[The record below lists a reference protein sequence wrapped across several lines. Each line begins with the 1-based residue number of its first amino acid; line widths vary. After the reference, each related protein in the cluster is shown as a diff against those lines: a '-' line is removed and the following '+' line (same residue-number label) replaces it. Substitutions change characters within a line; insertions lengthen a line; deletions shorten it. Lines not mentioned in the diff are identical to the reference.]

1 VLPTAGKISKIE
13 SMKRR
18 GHIPKSAEMHKGG
31 KVTKHLRQELIV
43 PLTRSRRRFFS
54 LAALVLAP
62 LLAFGLLEGAL
73 RVSGFGYDTAFFKRA
88 RINDR
93 DFLINNDSFILRFFP
108 PQLARRPEPLR
119 MEACKPANT
128 CRIFILGESAALGD
142 PSPSYGAWRYLQT
155 MLSDE
160 FPDEKFEVVNVSI
173 TAINS
178 HVLLPIARECASHQ
192 GDFWII
198 YMGNNEMVGPFGAAS
213 VFGARAS
220 PIWMVRLSLA
230 LQSTRVGQGLMTVV
244 RNLTFK
250 SANVSSWRGMEMFLG
265 RQVPPD
271 DLRRERVYR
280 NFQRNLR
287 DILQSGLQSGAHVV
301 LNTVAVNLKD
311 CSPFASIEPARL
323 PAAER
328 ASFQSLAADAVQARQ
343 QNRYQEAAN
352 EFAQAAELQPRAAD
366 LQYHWAQCLWGMTNF
381 TAAKEHFQKAC
392 DYDAL
397 PFRADSRIN
406 ELIRQAAR
414 QSSNS
419 NLLMFDAAATLASGG
434 PGEIC
439 GDETFFEHVHFNF
452 DGNYRLARAWAGL
465 IAPLVAET
473 GRTKRKDR
481 DWLSQAICEQRLG
494 LTDWNRKI
502 IAVEEL
508 RRRMKPPLNGQANN
522 GWEMKALTNE
532 LDLLQRQMDGAAAAR
547 ARALF
552 LDDLQHDPDDFL
564 LLFNFGDFL
573 QEIKDWKDGIAV
585 WRQAQSLVPHYYL
598 CYFQEGRMLEN
609 DGQLDE
615 AESAFRRAVA
625 LNPRMAAAWFELSS
639 LHTSE
644 GRYEIARQEL
654 ERAMRLKPGQP
665 TYYICL
671 GALLAR
677 MNRHSAAIEQ
687 FRQAIQIEPD
697 HWDVHLALAQELC
710 RASRMAEATSE
721 FREVVL
727 RCPDRIQAH
736 LDLGSILNQQGLHNW
751 ARQQFQEVLRLDPSN
766 QAARQALDF
775 TSK

>member
-1 VLPTAGKISKIE
+1 
-13 SMKRR
+13 MKRR
-18 GHIPKSAEMHKGG
+18 AHMPKSAEVHKGG
-31 KVTKHLRQELIV
+31 KLTKHLRQEVIV
-43 PLTRSRRRFFS
+43 PLTRSRRRFFCLVAS
-54 LAALVLAP
+54 VLAP
-62 LLAFGLLEGAL
+62 LLAFGFLEGAL
-73 RVSGFGYDTAFFKRA
+73 RVCGFGYDTAFFKRA
-88 RINDR
+88 RINGR
-93 DFLINNDSFILRFFP
+93 DFLINNDSFVLRFFP

-119 MEACKPANT
+119 MEARKPANT

-160 FPDEKFEVVNVSI
+160 FPNERFEVVNVSI

-178 HVLLPIARECASHQ
+178 HVILPIARECASQQ

-198 YMGNNEMVGPFGAAS
+198 YMGNNEMVGPFGAAT
-213 VFGARAS
+213 VFGAQAP

-230 LQSTRVGQGLMTVV
+230 LQSTRVGQGLMTVI
-244 RNLTFK
+244 RDLTLK
-250 SANVSSWRGMEMFLG
+250 SANGSSWRGMEMFLG
-265 RQVPPD
+265 CQLPPD

-311 CSPFASIEPARL
+311 CSPFASVGPARL

-328 ASFQSLAADAVQARQ
+328 VSFQSLAADAVRAQQ

-352 EFAQAAELQPRAAD
+352 EFAQAAKLQPQAAD
-366 LQYHWAQCLWGMTNF
+366 LQYNWAQCLWGMTNF

-406 ELIRQAAR
+406 DLIRRAAR
-414 QSSNS
+414 QSSSS
-419 NLLMFDAAATLASGG
+419 NLLLFDAATNLAAGG
-434 PGEIC
+434 LGEIC

-473 GRTKRKDR
+473 GHTKRTDR

-494 LTDWNRKI
+494 LTDWNRKM

-508 RRRMKPPLNGQANN
+508 RRRMRPPLNGQSKN

-532 LDLLQRQMDGAAAAR
+532 LGLLQRQTDGAAAAR

-552 LDDLQHDPDDFL
+552 LDDIEHDPDDFL
-564 LLFNFGDFL
+564 LLFNYGDFL
-573 QEIKDWKDGIAV
+573 QEIKDWKGGTAV
-585 WRQAQSLVPHYYL
+585 WKQAQSLVPHYFL

-609 DGQLDE
+609 EGQLDE
-615 AESAFRRAVA
+615 AESAFRRTVA
-625 LNPRMAAAWFELSS
+625 INPRMTAGWFELSNI
-639 LHTSE
+639 HTSE
-644 GRYEIARQEL
+644 GKYEIARQEL
-654 ERAMRLKPGQP
+654 ERAMSLEPGQP
-665 TYYICL
+665 TYYVCL

-687 FRQAIQIEPD
+687 FRKAIQLEPD

-710 RASRMAEATSE
+710 RASRMAEATAE
-721 FREVVL
+721 FKEIIR
-727 RCPDRIQAH
+727 RCPDGIQAH
-736 LDLGSILNQQGLHNW
+736 LDLGRILTQQGLRNW
-751 ARQQFQEVLRLDPSN
+751 AMQQFEEVLRLDPNN

-775 TSK
+775 VSK

>member
-1 VLPTAGKISKIE
+1 LPTARKTFKIE
-13 SMKRR
+13 LMKRR
-18 GHIPKSAEMHKGG
+18 GHIPKPAEAHKGG
-31 KVTKHLRQELIV
+31 KRTKHLRQELIV
-43 PLTRSRRRFFS
+43 PLTLTRRRFFS
-54 LAALVLAP
+54 LVALVLAP
-62 LLAFGLLEGAL
+62 LLAFGFLEGAL

-88 RINDR
+88 RINGR
-93 DFLINNDSFILRFFP
+93 DFLINNDNFVLRFFP
-108 PQLARRPEPLR
+108 PQLTRRPEPLR
-119 MEACKPANT
+119 MEARKPANT
-128 CRIFILGESAALGD
+128 CRIFVLGESAALGD

-155 MLSDE
+155 LLSDE

-178 HVLLPIARECASHQ
+178 HVILPIARECASHQ

-213 VFGARAS
+213 VFGAQA
-220 PIWMVRLSLA
+220 PPLWMVRLSLA
-230 LQSTRVGQGLMTVV
+230 LQSTRVGQGLMTVM
-244 RNLTFK
+244 RDLAFN
-250 SANVSSWRGMEMFLG
+250 SANGSSWRGMEMFLG
-265 RQVPPD
+265 QQLPPD

-287 DILQSGLQSGAHVV
+287 DILQLGLQSGAHVI

-311 CSPFASIEPARL
+311 CSPFASVEPTRL

-328 ASFQSLAADAVQARQ
+328 VNFQSLAADAVQAQQ

-352 EFAQAAELQPRAAD
+352 QFAQAAKLQPQAAD
-366 LQYHWAQCLWGMTNF
+366 LQYNWAQCLWDMTNF

-392 DYDAL
+392 DGDAL

-406 ELIRQAAR
+406 DLIRQAAT
-414 QSSNS
+414 QSSSS
-419 NLLMFDAAATLASGG
+419 NLLLFDAAASLASGCL
-434 PGEIC
+434 GEIC

-473 GRTKRKDR
+473 GHTKRTDR

-494 LTDWNRKI
+494 LTDWNRKM

-532 LDLLQRQMDGAAAAR
+532 LDLFQRPADGAAAAR

-552 LDDLQHDPDDFL
+552 LDDIQHDPDDFL

-573 QEIKDWKDGIAV
+573 EEIKDWKEGAAV
-585 WRQAQSLVPHYYL
+585 WKQAQSLVPHYYL

-609 DGQLDE
+609 EGQLDE
-615 AESAFRRAVA
+615 AESAFRRTVA
-625 LNPRMAAAWFELSS
+625 LHPRMTAAWFELSS
-639 LHTSE
+639 IHTGE
-644 GRYEIARQEL
+644 GKYEIARQEL
-654 ERAMRLKPGQP
+654 ERAMVLEPGQP

-671 GALLAR
+671 GTLLAR

-687 FRQAIQIEPD
+687 FRKAIQIEPD
-697 HWDVHLALAQELC
+697 HWDVHLALAEELC
-710 RASRMAEATSE
+710 RANRMAEATSE
-721 FREVVL
+721 FKEVIR

-736 LDLGSILNQQGLHNW
+736 LDLGRILDQQGLRDW
-751 ARQQFQEVLRLDPSN
+751 ALQQFQEVLRLDPNN

-775 TSK
+775 TLK